1 MNKLAILGP
10 GLLGGSL
17 ALAAR
22 GLGTHVAV
30 WARREAAVEEVRKA
44 GCADVAS
51 TDLGTVVS
59 GANTIVLCVPV
70 GAMAALAAQIAP
82 MIEPD
87 ALITDV
93 GSVKAPVVD
102 ALEPIFKER
111 GHFIGSH
118 PMAGSEQS
126 GLAAARADLFEGAI
140 CILTP
145 HEGVHPEA
153 LPLATAF
160 WEGFGCHLRTLSPV
174 EHDQTVAL
182 VSHLPHL
189 VAAILVD
196 FVCAE
201 NPNSVKFCGNGFRD
215 TTRVAS
221 GPPTMWTEILLS
233 NRTALSGQIERFAE
247 RLHAIARNV
256 SESDAST
263 LEALLTGARDART
276 HLIHKTNRN
285 G

>member
-1 MNKLAILGP
+1 MKNLAILGP

-22 GLGTHVAV
+22 ARGVHVAV
-30 WARREAAVEEVRKA
+30 WARRETAVEEVRRA
-44 GCADVAS
+44 GVADFAS
-51 TDLGTVVS
+51 PDLGAVVA
-59 GANTIVLCVPV
+59 GADTIVLCVPV
-70 GAMAALAAQIAP
+70 GAMPVLAAQIAP
-82 MIEPD
+82 LVEPD

-93 GSVKAPVVD
+93 GSVKAPVVE
-102 ALEPIFKER
+102 ALAPIFKER
-111 GHFIGSH
+111 GRFIGSH

-126 GLAAARADLFEGAI
+126 GLAAARADLFDGAV

-145 HEGVHPEA
+145 HEGIHPNA
-153 LPLATAF
+153 LETVAAF
-160 WEGFGCHLRTLSPV
+160 WQIFGCQVRMLSPV
-174 EHDQTVAL
+174 EHDETVGL

-189 VAAILVD
+189 LAAVLVD

-221 GPPTMWTEILLS
+221 GPPSMWTEILLS
-233 NRTALSGQIERFAE
+233 NRTALSGQIERFAA
-247 RLHAIARNV
+247 RLHAV
-256 SESDAST
+256 
-263 LEALLTGARDART
+263 ARDVAGADESTMGTLLSNARDSRN
-276 HLIHKTNRN
+276 LINKTNRN